1 MQKLF
6 SIALILTIVAVL
18 EATHPAHTNTPEIA
32 SPPTRNE
39 TVVLLHGLARTER
52 AMRKMAKALRADGYR
67 VINHNYPSTSA
78 PIADLTTAV
87 FDAINPKIDKAETV
101 HFVTHSMGGILLRQ
115 YLETHDIPNL
125 GRTVM
130 LAPPSRGSEVPD
142 KLGGFTLFQKLNGPA
157 GNQLGTSNTSIPL
170 QLSAPDFELGI
181 IAGDRSVNP
190 ILSLLIPGPDDGKVA
205 LSRVKPATMTDY
217 AQIHAT
223 HTFIS
228 QNAKA
233 IAQTKYFLAHGKFQ
247 NQAVSHGTFE

>member
-18 EATHPAHTNTPEIA
+18 EAAHTNTPEIA

-52 AMRKMAKALRADGYR
+52 AMQKMEKALRADGYR
-67 VINHNYPSTSA
+67 VINHNYPSTTA
-78 PIADLTTAV
+78 PIADLTTTA
-87 FDAINPKIDKAETV
+87 FDAINPQIKNDATV
-101 HFVTHSMGGILLRQ
+101 HFVTHSMGGIILRQ

-142 KLGGFTLFQKLNGPA
+142 KLGRFALFQKLNGPA
-157 GNQLGTSNTSIPL
+157 GNQLGTGNKSIPL
-170 QLSAPDFELGI
+170 QLSEPDFELGI

-205 LSRVKPATMTDY
+205 LSRVKPSSMTDY
-217 AQIHAT
+217 IQIHAT

-233 IAQTKYFLAHGKFQ
+233 IAQTKHFLEHGKFQ
-247 NQAVSHGTFE
+247 KQEISND